1 MVYASARIYKFVY
14 IAPLLTMPP
23 RRNVVGGLDVAK
35 LGEENKLIV
44 SLLRDEIR
52 SMKAELIELVNA
64 KNERIEKCEGELIML
79 KTEVRKLKNE
89 LDDTDSY
96 QRRETVILSGNGVP
110 VGNNDENCKNVV
122 CNLVKNQLKLNLKPE
137 DISTAHRLGRKP
149 DSQRP
154 DKRNIIV
161 KLCRRDLK
169 QELIRASRTQVAPR
183 NLYVN
188 ESLTPT
194 RKKILFHLRQMKR
207 AHPNIVSGCS
217 SVEGRIYVY
226 TKPSS
231 SSGGSSRDLRH
242 LVNDQEA
249 LVDFCREYIKQP
261 LDLFLES
268 QNS

>member
-1 MVYASARIYKFVY
+1 
-14 IAPLLTMPP
+14 MPP
-23 RRNVVGGLDVAK
+23 KRNVVGNLDVTK
-35 LGEENKLIV
+35 LSEESKLIV

-52 SMKAELIELVNA
+52 LMKTELIDLVNS
-64 KNERIEKCEGELIML
+64 KNEKIVKCENEIVLL

-89 LDDTDSY
+89 LDDTDAY

-110 VGNNDENCKNVV
+110 EGNNDENCKAVV
-122 CNLVKNQLKLNLKPE
+122 CDLVKNQLKLNLNPE

-169 QELIRASRTQVAPR
+169 HDLIRASRTQVAPR

-207 AHPNIVSGCS
+207 AHPGIVSGCS
-217 SVEGRIYVY
+217 SVEGRIYAF

-231 SSGGSSRDLRH
+231 PSSSGSSFVRRDVRH
-242 LVNDQEA
+242 LVNDHDT
-249 LVDFCREYIKQP
+249 LVEFCREFIRQP
-261 LDLFLES
+261 LDNFLES
-268 QNS
+268 QN

>member
-1 MVYASARIYKFVY
+1 
-14 IAPLLTMPP
+14 MPP
-23 RRNVVGGLDVAK
+23 KRNVVGNLDVTK
-35 LGEENKLIV
+35 LSEESKLIV

-52 SMKAELIELVNA
+52 LMKTELIDLVNS
-64 KNERIEKCEGELIML
+64 KNEKIVKCENEIVLL

-89 LDDTDSY
+89 LDHTDSY

-110 VGNNDENCKNVV
+110 EGNNDENCKAVV
-122 CNLVKNQLKLNLKPE
+122 CHLVKNQLKLNLNPE

-149 DSQRP
+149 GYQRP

-169 QELIRASRTQVAPR
+169 QDLIRASRTQVAPR

-188 ESLTPT
+188 ESLTPI

-207 AHPNIVSGCS
+207 AHPDIVSGCS
-217 SVEGRIYVY
+217 SVEGRIYAY

-231 SSGGSSRDLRH
+231 PSSGVSGFDRRDVRH
-242 LVNDQEA
+242 LVNDHDT
-249 LVDFCREYIKQP
+249 LVEFCRDFIRQP
-261 LDLFLES
+261 LDNFLES
-268 QNS
+268 QN